1 MLAATV
7 IVFGSIFLVMGIFAL
22 VLVFR
27 KKRSS

>member
-7 IVFGSIFLVMGIFAL
+7 IVFGSIFAVMGLFAL

-27 KKRSS
+27 KKKSS

>member
-7 IVFGSIFLVMGIFAL
+7 IVFGSIFAVMGIFAL